1 MQACSHAIEDLLYH
15 ARPMILIDE
24 VQAYDAETIRTT
36 TQITKDSPFLEGDRV
51 PAYVGIE
58 YMAQSIGA
66 YSGIKALGEG
76 GEVKIG
82 YLASART
89 MPLHVAGYKI
99 GEKLEI
105 EAKLVYDEA
114 PMAVFDCQITI
125 NETVVAAA
133 RLNVYQP

>member
-1 MQACSHAIEDLLYH
+1 MQACSHPIDDLLYH

-24 VQAYDAETIRTT
+24 VEAYDAETIRT
-36 TQITKDSPFLEGDRV
+36 ITEITAQSPFLEGDRV

-58 YMAQSIGA
+58 YMAQSIAA

-76 GEVKIG
+76 GQVKIG
-82 YLASART
+82 YLASARNMT
-89 MPLHVAGYKI
+89 LQTAGYKI

-114 PMAVFDCQITI
+114 PMAVFDCQIRI
-125 NETVVAAA
+125 NERTVAAA